1 MEIVQIV
8 GLGLVA
14 TILIVILKEERP
26 EIALQISIVISAIV
40 FLLMLEKIIS
50 LVDVINNLAQKA
62 NIDTIYLSAV
72 LKIIGISYVAEFGAQ
87 ICRDAGSSS
96 TASKIEF
103 AAKIMI
109 MLLSV
114 PILMAVLDLII
125 KILP

>member
-8 GLGLVA
+8 GMGLVA
-14 TILIVILKEERP
+14 TILVVLLKEDKP
-26 EIALQISIVISAIV
+26 EIALQISIVIGAII
-40 FLLMLEKIIS
+40 FLLMIGRIVS
-50 LVDVINNLAQKA
+50 VVDVLKSLAQRA
-62 NIDTIYLSAV
+62 SIDMIYMSAV
-72 LKIIGISYVAEFGAQ
+72 LRIIGIAYIAEFGAQ

-109 MLLSV
+109 LLLSL
-114 PILMAVLDLII
+114 PILMAVLDLLI

>member
-8 GLGLVA
+8 GMGLVA
-14 TILIVILKEERP
+14 TILVVLLKEDKP
-26 EIALQISIVISAIV
+26 EIALQISITIGAII
-40 FLLMLEKIIS
+40 FLLMIGKIVS
-50 LVDVINNLAQKA
+50 VVDVLKSLAQRA
-62 NIDTIYLSAV
+62 SIDMIYMSAV
-72 LKIIGISYVAEFGAQ
+72 LKIIGIAYIAEFGAQ

-109 MLLSV
+109 LMLSL
-114 PILMAVLDLII
+114 PILMAVLDLLI

>member
-8 GLGLVA
+8 SIGLVA
-14 TILIVILKEERP
+14 TILIVLLKEDKP
-26 EIALQISIVISAIV
+26 EIGIQISIAIGAII
-40 FLLMLEKIIS
+40 FLFMLGKIIS
-50 LVDVINNLAQKA
+50 VVDVLKTLAQKA
-62 NIDTIYLSAV
+62 NIDMIYMSSV
-72 LKIIGISYVAEFGAQ
+72 LKIIGIAYIAEFGAQ

-109 MLLSV
+109 LLLSL

>member
-8 GLGLVA
+8 GMGLVA
-14 TILIVILKEERP
+14 TILVVLLKEDKP
-26 EIALQISIVISAIV
+26 EIALQMSIVIGAII
-40 FLLMLEKIIS
+40 FLLMLDKIVSIIDVLKS
-50 LVDVINNLAQKA
+50 LSQKA
-62 NIDTIYLSAV
+62 NINGIYMATI

-109 MLLSV
+109 LVLSL
-114 PILMAVLDLII
+114 PILMAVLDLLI

>member
-8 GLGLVA
+8 SIGLVA
-14 TILIVILKEERP
+14 TILIVLLKEDKP
-26 EIALQISIVISAIV
+26 EIGIQISIAIGAII
-40 FLLMLEKIIS
+40 FLLMLGKIIS
-50 LVDVINNLAQKA
+50 VVDVLKTLAQKA
-62 NIDTIYLSAV
+62 NIDMIYMSSV
-72 LKIIGISYVAEFGAQ
+72 LKIIGIAYVAEFGAQ

-109 MLLSV
+109 LLLSL

>member
-8 GLGLVA
+8 GMGLVA
-14 TILIVILKEERP
+14 TILVVLLKEDKP
-26 EIALQISIVISAIV
+26 EIALQISIVIGAII
-40 FLLMLEKIIS
+40 FLLMIGKIIS
-50 LVDVINNLAQKA
+50 VVDVLKSLSQKA
-62 NIDTIYLSAV
+62 SIDMIYMSAV
-72 LKIIGISYVAEFGAQ
+72 LKIIGIAYIAEFGAQ

-109 MLLSV
+109 LVLSI
-114 PILMAVLDLII
+114 PILMAVLDLLI